1 MTQDDTSQTAMPVS
15 ALLLGAA
22 GLIPFFGLAVWQ
34 GRVSD
39 ELLADRLILA
49 YVFYAA
55 SILSFLGGIGWGLAM
70 SEQDPMQRGLSF
82 SISTLPSLVGWAA
95 AFINVQNLAFSLGIL
110 SAAFILQGIWDY
122 YLVQTQ
128 RAPRWFAKM
137 RLGLTIAVIASMA
150 IVWFTQAD
158 FSGLA

>member
-1 MTQDDTSQTAMPVS
+1 MMQDDTSQTAMPVS

-110 SAAFILQGIWDY
+110 SAAFILQGIWDF

>member
-1 MTQDDTSQTAMPVS
+1 MTENETDTKTMPVS
-15 ALLLGAA
+15 ALLLGIG
-22 GLIPFFGLAVWQ
+22 GLILFFGLAFGQ

-70 SEQDPMQRGLSF
+70 SESDPVQRGLSF
-82 SISTLPSLVGWAA
+82 GVSIIPSLVGWAA

-110 SAAFILQGIWDY
+110 GTGFVLQGAWDF
-122 YLVQTQ
+122 YLVQTN
-128 RAPRWFAKM
+128 RAPRWFAAM
-137 RLGLTIAVIASMA
+137 RLGLTLAVLASMA
-150 IVWFTQAD
+150 LLWFTQAD
-158 FSGLA
+158 FSALA

>member
-1 MTQDDTSQTAMPVS
+1 MTQSETSQSQLPVS
-15 ALLLGAA
+15 ALLLGSA
-22 GLIPFFGLAVWQ
+22 GLIPFFGLAIWQ

-70 SEQDPMQRGLSF
+70 SEEDPMQRGLSF
-82 SISTLPSLVGWAA
+82 SISTVPSLVGWAA

-110 SAAFILQGIWDY
+110 GAAFVLQGFWDF
-122 YLVQTQ
+122 YLVQTE
-128 RAPRWFAKM
+128 RAPRWFAPL

-150 IVWFTQAD
+150 ILWFTQAD